1 MTSGSWPRGVVP
13 GTDEP
18 TSSRRSIRLDP
29 TPPFYPHRAISRL
42 RSAWII
48 RGPRSCTAISRGMP
62 ARVFRW
68 SLSRVRRPL
77 RFGLGRWILFESR
90 VRGGMSGLRMRRT
103 REMVRGSKGLETYR
117 SLKHLWIVFRCVH
130 TPQTAFL
137 DARLWYSGV
146 ILRSIL
152 RSTLRFLL
160 PLLLHIFCSPFSLVF
175 VSSPG
180 PPPAPYTIYSA
191 LYRDKVDNTRWV
203 LHLT

>member
-1 MTSGSWPRGVVP
+1 MISGSWLRGVVP
-13 GTDEP
+13 GIDGP
-18 TSSRRSIRLDP
+18 TLSRRSIRLDP
-29 TPPFYPHRAISRL
+29 TPPFYPHRTISRL
-42 RSAWII
+42 HFAWII

-77 RFGLGRWILFESR
+77 RFGLGRWISFGRR
-90 VRGGMSGLRMRRT
+90 VGGGMSGLRMRRT

-137 DARLWYSGV
+137 DARLWDSGV

-152 RSTLRFLL
+152 PFLL

-175 VSSPG
+175 VSSPA
-180 PPPAPYTIYSA
+180 PPLAPYTIYSA
-191 LYRDKVDNTRWV
+191 VYRDKVDDARWI
-203 LHLT
+203 LHLK